1 MKILFLIGL
10 VILSLLALPPIYTA
24 AGEALGKQDKELNN
38 QQNGQ
43 IDEPFVVAI
52 NQPPSQP
59 YHTSGSIKVGYPTTP
74 ITEEIQL
81 VFGKSSH
88 TALSIIAC
96 ESGGS
101 VLVISNTGDVGL
113 FQINLA
119 AHWDEINGTTRA
131 EKIKALQDWHYN
143 IQFAYKLFLRS
154 GWDPWVC
161 NGLI

>member
-1 MKILFLIGL
+1 M
-10 VILSLLALPPIYTA
+10 PPIYTA

-59 YHTSGSIKVGYPTTP
+59 FRASGSIKVGYPITP
-74 ITEEIQL
+74 ITEEVRL
-81 VFGKSSH
+81 VFGKSGN
-88 TALSIIAC
+88 TALAIIAC
-96 ESGGS
+96 ESGYNI
-101 VLVISNTGDVGL
+101 LVVSRTGDVGL

-119 AHWDEINGTTRA
+119 AHWSQIEGTTRA

-154 GWDPWVC
+154 GWTPWVC
-161 NGLI
+161 YKLI